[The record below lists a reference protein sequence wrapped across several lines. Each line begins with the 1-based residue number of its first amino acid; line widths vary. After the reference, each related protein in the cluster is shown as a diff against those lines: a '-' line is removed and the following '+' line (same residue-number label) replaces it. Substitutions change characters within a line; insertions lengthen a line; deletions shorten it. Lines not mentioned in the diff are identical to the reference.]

1 MEINGQNHDEK
12 FKIIKDR
19 SDLLRNIK
27 DKNLQKENEIIG
39 EKILTK

>member
-1 MEINGQNHDEK
+1 MEIDGNNHDEK

-27 DKNLQKENEIIG
+27 ENNLQRENERFG
-39 EKILTK
+39 EKIVNK